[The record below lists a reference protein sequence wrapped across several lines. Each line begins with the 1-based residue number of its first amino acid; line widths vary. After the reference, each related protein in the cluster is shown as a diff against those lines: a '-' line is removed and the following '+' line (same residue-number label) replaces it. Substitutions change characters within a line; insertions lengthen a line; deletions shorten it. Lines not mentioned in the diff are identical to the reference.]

1 MQASIRQMKILAAIS
16 LVCLVAILGAPV
28 HAAQYEVGAGFG
40 AKPDYEGSSDYEGTI
55 IPYAMAGF
63 DNGMWAKLEG
73 LKLTANLVPK
83 SWVPWL
89 RLGPVYNYRGSR
101 SVVDN
106 SKVDNLKNVSDAN
119 ELGLWGGIAW
129 EGWFANV
136 EYLMDTGNAYDG
148 SYATLRGGYNWK
160 MSDAWAFVFG
170 AHTTYAD
177 GDYMSTYF
185 GINGADSARSGLDT
199 YDADAG
205 FKDVGLDLVADWKFL
220 PNWKARGIGSYSP
233 LIGDA
238 DDDSPVTDEGSEHQ
252 FFGGALVIFTF

>member
-1 MQASIRQMKILAAIS
+1 MQERNRLLKILLGLTMACMLAIM
-16 LVCLVAILGAPV
+16 AAPV
-28 HAAQYEVGAGFG
+28 QAADYEVGAGFG
-40 AKPDYEGSSDYEGTI
+40 MKPDYEGSSDYEGAI
-55 IPYAMAGF
+55 IPYGQAAF
-63 DNGMWAKLEG
+63 DNGMWVRLQG

-89 RLGPVYNYRGSR
+89 RLGPVFNRRASR

-106 SKVDNLKNVSDAN
+106 SKVDNLKNVSDAS
-119 ELGLWGGIAW
+119 ELGLWGGVVI
-129 EGWFANV
+129 EGWFANL
-136 EYLMDTGNAYDG
+136 EYMMDTGNAHDG

-160 MSDAWAFVFG
+160 MSDAWAFVMG
-170 AHTTYAD
+170 AHSTYAS

-185 GINGADSARSGLDT
+185 GIDGADSARSGLDT

-220 PNWKARGIGSYSP
+220 PNWKARGIGSYSL

-238 DDDSPVTDEGSEHQ
+238 DDDSPVVDEGSEHQ
-252 FFGGALVIFTF
+252 FFGGALVIFSF